1 MAANS
6 AVASSIFLVMFS
18 AILNYTDNKGLVT
31 SERDEFFTGHTG
43 PNLGGWGG
51 INRYPMGLL
60 SDDVLPGPNEQRN
73 QKQLLK
79 WEDLFIFTLKSDDLD
94 ENNY

>member
-1 MAANS
+1 
-6 AVASSIFLVMFS
+6 
-18 AILNYTDNKGLVT
+18 
-31 SERDEFFTGHTG
+31 
-43 PNLGGWGG
+43 
-51 INRYPMGLL
+51 MGLL